1 MKHWMIAMFL
11 TLAPLAA
18 QSPEG
23 PQGGERAAEGW
34 RQRVEEAQ
42 QKLQSARE
50 QLRRLQQERA
60 GGEGR
65 DDGAWQRPQGDGTD
79 RGGRGPGA
87 RGDRG
92 DDRRGDGARSS
103 RAGRGQRD
111 GAHGRHGGQR
121 GSGRE
126 GRNGP
131 GVHGDMPPM
140 AERWLRLR
148 ALRDRSMGMRS
159 FQGMRPPM
167 RGFDGGRSGPGGPGG
182 RGRPERQGFT
192 RPGGEAPGRGA
203 LLERLRQLRKWRAEP
218 EQPMRGPRSGRGRND
233 V

>member
-11 TLAPLAA
+11 SLAPLAA
-18 QSPEG
+18 QGTEG

-65 DDGAWQRPQGDGTD
+65 DGGARQRPQGDGAD
-79 RGGRGPGA
+79 RGARGPGA

-92 DDRRGDGARSS
+92 DDRRGNGARSS
-103 RAGRGQRD
+103 RGGHGQRD

-121 GSGRE
+121 DAGRE
-126 GRNGP
+126 GRSGP
-131 GVHGDMPPM
+131 GAHGGMPPM

-148 ALRDRSMGMRS
+148 AVRDRGM
-159 FQGMRPPM
+159 GMRPPM
-167 RGFDGGRSGPGGPGG
+167 RGFDGGRSGPGG
-182 RGRPERQGFT
+182 RGRPERPGIT

-203 LLERLRQLRKWRAEP
+203 LRERLRRLREWRAESAP
-218 EQPMRGPRSGRGRND
+218 PMRGPQSGRRRDD

>member
-11 TLAPLAA
+11 SLAPLAA
-18 QSPEG
+18 QGTEG

-34 RQRVEEAQ
+34 RQRVEAAQ

-60 GGEGR
+60 GDERR
-65 DDGAWQRPQGDGTD
+65 DDGARQRPQGDGAD

-92 DDRRGDGARSS
+92 DDRRGYGARSL
-103 RAGRGQRD
+103 RGGRGQRD

-121 GSGRE
+121 GAGRE

-131 GVHGDMPPM
+131 GAHGDMPPM

-148 ALRDRSMGMRS
+148 ALRDRGMGMRG

-167 RGFDGGRSGPGGPGG
+167 RSFDGGRSGPGG

-192 RPGGEAPGRGA
+192 RPGDEAPGRGA
-203 LLERLRQLRKWRAEP
+203 LLERLRRLREWRAESAP
-218 EQPMRGPRSGRGRND
+218 PMRGPQSGRGRDD

>member
-18 QSPEG
+18 QGKEG
-23 PQGGERAAEGW
+23 PQAGERAAEGW

-50 QLRRLQQERA
+50 QLQRLQQERA
-60 GGEGR
+60 GGERR
-65 DDGAWQRPQGDGTD
+65 DDGPRQRPQGDGD
-79 RGGRGPGA
+79 GPGGRGPGA

-92 DDRRGDGARSS
+92 DDRRMDGARRGRSGRDQRASAHGRNGARGGSGGDRRSS
-103 RAGRGQRD
+103 H
-111 GAHGRHGGQR
+111 GAHGG
-121 GSGRE
+121 
-126 GRNGP
+126 
-131 GVHGDMPPM
+131 MPPM

-148 ALRDRSMGMRS
+148 ALRDGGMGMRG

-167 RGFDGGRSGPGGPGG
+167 RGFGGGRSGPGD

-192 RPGGEAPGRGA
+192 RPGGGAPGSGTM
-203 LLERLRQLRKWRAEP
+203 LERLRQLREWRTEP
-218 EQPMRGPRSGRGRND
+218 AQPMRGPRSGRGRND